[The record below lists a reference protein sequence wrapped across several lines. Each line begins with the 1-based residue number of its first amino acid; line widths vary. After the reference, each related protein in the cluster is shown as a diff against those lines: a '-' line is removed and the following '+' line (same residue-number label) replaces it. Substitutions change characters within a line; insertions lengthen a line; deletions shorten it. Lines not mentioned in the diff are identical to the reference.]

1 MKKNISLLLSAAM
14 LASPVLA
21 AQEEARSAGAP
32 EGTVLV
38 SDSFTASPDAVL
50 TRAMVARLFYQLEG
64 QPDNAGEPVFS
75 DVSASDGEAIG
86 WAAGAGL
93 VNGVGGGRYEPDRPL
108 TRQAFAAMLY
118 RWMGSPRAADG
129 GLMYCG
135 DRNQAA
141 AWALEGL
148 NWCVYAGILGE
159 KAGEALAPTAF
170 VTAAEALSM
179 VRRAQ
184 ALPDLTQMEAD
195 LAALTAEPRPVGS
208 QGEHAAV
215 QYLKQRFSEMG
226 YAGSL
231 QTCAD
236 REGRTGTNVIAV
248 KQANRA
254 DADILVLSAYHD
266 SVPSARGAND
276 NASGVAALLFAAEML
291 KDVSTDTELCF
302 ISFTDEENG
311 KNGSRFYTASL
322 SQQERE
328 RMVGD
333 IQLDMLGGLGSHG
346 TLACTT
352 DGQTNWVSDA
362 LQKQAP
368 GCSLAAETA
377 SDHSS
382 FQLAGVPSVLLT
394 QAGRGYLYHSVADRA
409 DQLDLYAVAEAAR
422 AAAEAAR
429 EIASAETG
437 SYRETA
443 RAQGCGAYRQT
454 RQTVIYFDSALA
466 DTEAAVGAAG
476 ELTDHREVKGS
487 GWTDT
492 YDTYRYA
499 MGWFGGETP
508 MNTYYQY
515 RNGYLQSILIRPC
528 ETGYTLSQ
536 VRSLITAMYGEPTRV
551 GTDRQGNPCESWQ
564 DEIYG
569 KYITLTDDPAGCT
582 VAVSKFSVGVSNVLS
597 VYSVTAGQAQITDP
611 EDKQVWDLLC
621 ALLPE
626 ENRQKIAQ
634 FRLFTDGASNILAF
648 TSPVPD
654 ENGKPDNT
662 AFSISIDCY
671 DVYDENG
678 CPRDWSKLI
687 YTILHEYGHVLLED
701 ETQVDLSRG
710 TTTHDPAGYVEGSF
724 RKAFYDRLWKELGD
738 TAANDY
744 EQAPTRYVSRYGA
757 NYFHEDIADTFAV
770 FLLSGKPAGDTVAEE
785 KLRFFWADPEM
796 LALRASIRKNLG
808 LCGE

>member
-1 MKKNISLLLSAAM
+1 MKKIISLLLSAVL
-14 LASPVLA
+14 LASPILA
-21 AQEEARSAGAP
+21 AQEDARSAGAP

-38 SDSFTASPDAVL
+38 SGSFTASPDAVL
-50 TRAMVARLFYQLEG
+50 TRAMAARLFYQLEG

-108 TRQAFAAMLY
+108 TRQAFAAMLH

-129 GLMYCG
+129 GLIYCG

-226 YAGSL
+226 YTVSL
-231 QTCAD
+231 QTCTD

-254 DADILVLSAYHD
+254 DADILVLSAHHD

-291 KDVSTDTELCF
+291 KDVSTDTELRF

-352 DGQTNWVSDA
+352 DSQANWVSDA

-394 QAGRGYLYHSVADRA
+394 QAGRGYLYHSAADRA

-437 SYRETA
+437 AYRETA

-476 ELTDHREVKGS
+476 ELTDHR
-487 GWTDT
+487 
-492 YDTYRYA
+492 R
-499 MGWFGGETP
+499 
-508 MNTYYQY
+508 
-515 RNGYLQSILIRPC
+515 
-528 ETGYTLSQ
+528 
-536 VRSLITAMYGEPTRV
+536 
-551 GTDRQGNPCESWQ
+551 
-564 DEIYG
+564 
-569 KYITLTDDPAGCT
+569 
-582 VAVSKFSVGVSNVLS
+582 
-597 VYSVTAGQAQITDP
+597 
-611 EDKQVWDLLC
+611 
-621 ALLPE
+621 
-626 ENRQKIAQ
+626 
-634 FRLFTDGASNILAF
+634 
-648 TSPVPD
+648 
-654 ENGKPDNT
+654 
-662 AFSISIDCY
+662 
-671 DVYDENG
+671 
-678 CPRDWSKLI
+678 
-687 YTILHEYGHVLLED
+687 
-701 ETQVDLSRG
+701 
-710 TTTHDPAGYVEGSF
+710 
-724 RKAFYDRLWKELGD
+724 
-738 TAANDY
+738 
-744 EQAPTRYVSRYGA
+744 
-757 NYFHEDIADTFAV
+757 
-770 FLLSGKPAGDTVAEE
+770 
-785 KLRFFWADPEM
+785 
-796 LALRASIRKNLG
+796 
-808 LCGE
+808 